1 MPAGDITEI
10 TECRYISY
18 ADQQRYLDDGW
29 TLIPQS
35 GPHAAY
41 GVIASRPIPDS
52 NHGPQTLSPH
62 P

>member
-1 MPAGDITEI
+1 MPAGDI

-18 ADQQRYLDDGW
+18 ADQQRYLDVGW
-29 TLIPQS
+29 TITPQR

-52 NHGPQTLSPH
+52 NHAPQTLPPH